1 MDKKTEH
8 GQKRAAEGR
17 PTGRAWNDAQQ
28 AGANEILLDTKSE
41 YYIVLGSR
49 GRVHVFKQEQVRLK
63 LHTSFKNPRSNTL
76 MRLRTNRWRTLDEAE
91 MKGFRQLLRVTLY
104 SS

>member
-1 MDKKTEH
+1 MVKKTEH

-28 AGANEILLDTKSE
+28 AGENEILFDTKSE

-49 GRVHVFKQEQVRLK
+49 GRVHVFKQEQAKLK

-76 MRLRTNRWRTLDEAE
+76 MRLRTHRWQTLNEAQ
-91 MKGFRQLLRVTLY
+91 MKRFRQLLSATLY

>member
-8 GQKRAAEGR
+8 GQKRAGEGR

-28 AGANEILLDTKSE
+28 SGENEILFDTKSE

-49 GRVHVFKQEQVRLK
+49 GRVHVFKQEQKRLK

-76 MRLRTNRWRTLDEAE
+76 MRLRTDRWRTLDEAE
-91 MKGFRQLLRVTLY
+91 MKRFRQLLRVTLY